1 VKQLK
6 MISNELTARFRD
18 SISSTQVQNMMFS
31 PPKSGANKAEWVS
44 AVGDFFSLPWISA
57 KKAVKTRPWNF
68 APSTIISTRNVI

>member
-1 VKQLK
+1 
-6 MISNELTARFRD
+6 
-18 SISSTQVQNMMFS
+18 MMFS